1 MLLKRRS
8 PTLKFF
14 RVVTC
19 NRQTPWCPPGL
30 GDFFDDLGGGG
41 VFPGDG
47 GGDLFLLGGV
57 ELEAGGGED
66 VVVAVHVV
74 VLFGAELGLKLA
86 GLEEDRVLLAPRG
99 NIPIRRAPTSIP
111 LGLCGSPFHA
121 AFVCLPLR

>member
-1 MLLKRRS
+1 MGSACYMLLKRRS

-57 ELEAGGGED
+57 EL
-66 VVVAVHVV
+66 
-74 VLFGAELGLKLA
+74 GLKLA